1 MDLVSL
7 LYRADGDRLDL
18 SGSVRIVHD
27 DEAEQFDVTPETK
40 GRLSQA
46 LQPSWLLTGYTLG
59 PAIPVAACGRDAL
72 RVAATARG
80 KVNLGD
86 VAEVIIDTETG
97 ILLRCA
103 FFQDGRPGILIE
115 FTRLSVHGPA
125 SEPRHAREPRHASEP
140 GHPQV
145 GGPAWEAFKV
155 TGGLAL
161 AGLGAIVKYQPHSAV
176 DGRRADMPP
185 AEPPAPGPDGDISD
199 EVLHLLYQSAQG
211 GQPFAATLHSWISPG
226 GALGLIPENGRKA
239 GFGGLGFF
247 ADAVTER
254 AGTIYTTADVRAS
267 GPRVYRI
274 DMRNPSRRDR
284 VTEACDGHRYWQV
297 FHDRVIIGAARP
309 AATGKRLLDT
319 SWLLGERLSGAT
331 EITVGGRRAFRLR
344 VKPWVPAIVP
354 SDVIVDAELGVALR
368 QVAIWKDVPI
378 MRIELTDV
386 TAGPVDTG
394 ITIPPGLATTEENG
408 DPLHDALTIVPGFGG
423 NALRS
428 AFGLLRRG
436 TA

>member
-1 MDLVSL
+1 LWRLAWRGGLTGAEIDLVSL

-18 SGSVRIVHD
+18 SGSVRMVHD

-59 PAIPVAACGRDAL
+59 PAIPVTACGRDAL

-155 TGGLAL
+155 TSGLAL
-161 AGLGAIVKYQPHSAV
+161 AGLGAIVKYQPHSAA

-185 AEPPAPGPDGDISD
+185 AEPPAPGPDGD
-199 EVLHLLYQSAQG
+199 
-211 GQPFAATLHSWISPG
+211 PG

-239 GFGGLGFF
+239 RFGGLGFF

-254 AGTIYTTADVRAS
+254 AGTTYTTAEVRAS
-267 GPRVYRI
+267 GPQLYRI
-274 DMRNPSRRDR
+274 DMRDPGRGDR

-297 FHDRVIIGAARP
+297 YRDRVIIGAARP
-309 AATGKRLLDT
+309 PSAYPRLLDT
-319 SWLLGERLSGAT
+319 SRLLGERLSGAT

-344 VKPWVPAIVP
+344 VKPWAPVIVP
-354 SDVIVDAELGVALR
+354 GDVIVDAELGVALR
-368 QVAIWKDVPI
+368 QVTFWKDVPF

-394 ITIPPGLATTEENG
+394 ITIPPGLATIEENG

-428 AFGLLRRG
+428 AFGLLRGG